1 MWEVGW
7 EGGFLLQVL
16 GFFFRMPG
24 IDKGLPD
31 HGQCP
36 HERIRIDLRGL
47 FFADRIKGHDLGDF
61 LFQNQVVGVSVAQ
74 ENAGSRPAQDSL
86 GGGQVGYRETMFAKV
101 LPGRLVGLKLIDTL
115 SFGVNPGYLEARA
128 FFAGVG
134 TGGRGAV
141 KGQIRG
147 GFEVLL
153 VVSEI
158 K

>member
-1 MWEVGW
+1 MWEVGRS
-7 EGGFLLQVL
+7 GGFLLQVL

-36 HERIRIDLRGL
+36 HERIRIDLWGL

-74 ENAGSRPAQDSL
+74 ENAGSRSAQDSL